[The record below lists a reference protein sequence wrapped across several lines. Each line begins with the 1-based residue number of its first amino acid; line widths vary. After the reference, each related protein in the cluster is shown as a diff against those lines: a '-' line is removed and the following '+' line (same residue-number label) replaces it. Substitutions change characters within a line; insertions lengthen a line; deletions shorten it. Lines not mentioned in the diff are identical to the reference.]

1 MQPELNQFVDKI
13 LNGTDLVLSPEKR
26 EELATKAMEIVIGRS
41 LATLSQTFA
50 STEDMEKTNTYAKS
64 HTPEETWSYLV
75 AEIPEFEQIF
85 GQQLNL
91 YIGEFQAL
99 AKAIQENQ

>member
-1 MQPELNQFVDKI
+1 MKPELNQFVDKI
-13 LNGTDLVLSPEKR
+13 LEGTGLTLSPEKR
-26 EELATKAMEIVIGRS
+26 EELANKAVEIIIGRS

-50 STEDMEKTNTYAKS
+50 STEDMEKIDAYAKA

-75 AEIPEFEQIF
+75 AEIPEFESIF

-91 YIGEFQAL
+91 YFGEFQAL